1 MRTTLCCE
9 VQPAV
14 VAVGSIFL
22 AACDLN
28 IPLAKET
35 GWYELFDVTWEDVV
49 KVCTR
54 ILALYKREPPKYIK
68 LAETRPVA
76 PPKIEKGNTKAAK
89 KEKSEDPAPSGATS
103 AEGGATAPE
112 EPQRELVNQKE
123 SEKVEDEPQ
132 AVNVEIGNSQ
142 KQGLRS
148 EAPPPPEPASPM
160 EGNFFRQWIISKTVT
175 RDVCSQC
182 LSLLL
187 WALVTS
193 YG

>member
-54 ILALYKREPPKYIK
+54 ILSLYKRDPPKYEK
-68 LAETRPVA
+68 LAEARATA
-76 PPKIEKGNTKAAK
+76 FPKPERTEAQTEKAEKTEEVTTASANSIER
-89 KEKSEDPAPSGATS
+89 
-103 AEGGATAPE
+103 GGAAPE
-112 EPQRELVNQKE
+112 SQAESMKGDVTEGAKQQQTAETQKEGQERQEPQ
-123 SEKVEDEPQ
+123 
-132 AVNVEIGNSQ
+132 
-142 KQGLRS
+142 S
-148 EAPPPPEPASPM
+148 EAPPVQGPPSPPKGKLQ
-160 EGNFFRQWIISKTVT
+160 ERRGNFCTIASSR
-175 RDVCSQC
+175 
-182 LSLLL
+182 LL
-187 WALVTS
+187 WGTPA
-193 YG
+193 G